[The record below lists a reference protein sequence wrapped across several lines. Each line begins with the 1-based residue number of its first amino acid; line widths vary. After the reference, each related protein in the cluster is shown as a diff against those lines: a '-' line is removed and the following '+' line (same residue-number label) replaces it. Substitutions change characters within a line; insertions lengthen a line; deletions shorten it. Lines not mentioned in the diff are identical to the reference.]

1 MNGCRIYSLVVCGLL
16 LLTLF
21 FSMLFISEEMGH
33 HDCTGEDCP
42 VCAVIDIC
50 INNVGKCGTA
60 IIAAVAA
67 VVVMIT
73 FSDAD
78 SIYKEEIIFSS
89 LTGNKVRLNN

>member
-16 LLTLF
+16 LLTFF

-60 IIAAVAA
+60 IIAAAVAA
-67 VVVMIT
+67 VIMIT
-73 FSDAD
+73 FSNAD
-78 SIYKEEIIFSS
+78 NKYKEEIVFSS
-89 LTGNKVRLNN
+89 LTGKKVRLNN

>member
-1 MNGCRIYSLVVCGLL
+1 MKKYRICSLVVSSLL

-21 FSMLFISEEMGH
+21 FSMIFISEEMGH
-33 HDCTGEDCP
+33 HDCSGENCP
-42 VCAVIDIC
+42 VCAVLEIC

-67 VVVMIT
+67 VVVMIA
-73 FSDAD
+73 FSDAN
-78 SIYKEEIIFSS
+78 SIYKEEILFSS